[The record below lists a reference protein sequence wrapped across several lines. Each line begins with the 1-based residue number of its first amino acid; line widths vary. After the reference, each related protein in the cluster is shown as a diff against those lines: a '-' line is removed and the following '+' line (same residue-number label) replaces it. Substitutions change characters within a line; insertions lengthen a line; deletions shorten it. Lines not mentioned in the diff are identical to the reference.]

1 MQFLNY
7 YSKFLL
13 YFSPTNSTKVKFENI
28 HIKYLKSCNFCG
40 FPVHGEY
47 NKSPPYSN
55 VFGMFLVELTS
66 QSILLWHSKSHKHT
80 TSGGGLG
87 WVRVDGWEGT
97 RPPPTGTNRLI
108 NSLTVSLLLPP
119 CHRPITIPQGG
130 GFSSS
135 HLLESTVLRTLCDYI
150 SSYIPSFCFP
160 GFIHQSY
167 HERLL

>member
-13 YFSPTNSTKVKFENI
+13 YFPPTNSTKVKFENI

-47 NKSPPYSN
+47 DKSPPYSN

-97 RPPPTGTNRLI
+97 RPPHWNQQIDQQFDCEPAITTLSQANHHPLGWGFFLI
-108 NSLTVSLLLPP
+108 SLVGIHS
-119 CHRPITIPQGG
+119 IKN
-130 GFSSS
+130 
-135 HLLESTVLRTLCDYI
+135 TL
-150 SSYIPSFCFP
+150 
-160 GFIHQSY
+160 
-167 HERLL
+167 